1 MHLCFIFEDITLNSE
16 QRGNLKK
23 INNMRKNI
31 EKEKQLKDILLK
43 KKQLKSLH
51 FFFLLLH
58 YLSAQINT
66 IKL

>member
-43 KKQLKSLH
+43 KTIKKPS
-51 FFFLLLH
+51 FFFFVIALFISSNKH
-58 YLSAQINT
+58 Y
-66 IKL
+66 